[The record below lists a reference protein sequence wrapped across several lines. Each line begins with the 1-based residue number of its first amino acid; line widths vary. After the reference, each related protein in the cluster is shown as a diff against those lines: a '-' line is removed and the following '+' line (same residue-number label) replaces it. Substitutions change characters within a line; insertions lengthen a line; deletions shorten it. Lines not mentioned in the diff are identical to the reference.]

1 MPHVSSI
8 AQVNV
13 LALIEGVKHDGK
25 PNNTH
30 SHAHAHENTTASTP
44 VPSPKSKTKRRA
56 TTRDNENLLKQALAY
71 SRAGAPRR
79 TSMVVGMEEDEG
91 GEIRATA
98 AALLRHLIVDK
109 QECLRTH
116 FRKIPF
122 MPQASIRDVLGRSR
136 VPRLSR
142 PVFRLFLVIFFCE
155 CFYYIFNQSPI
166 NRRAKSIA

>member
-30 SHAHAHENTTASTP
+30 SHVHENATASTP
-44 VPSPKSKTKRRA
+44 IPSPKSKAKRRS

-71 SRAGAPRR
+71 SRAGAPPS
-79 TSMVVGMEEDEG
+79 TSMVAAEGDEG

-122 MPQASIRDVLGRSR
+122 MPQASIRDGLGASG
-136 VPRLSR
+136 VPRFVAASVSV
-142 PVFRLFLVIFFCE
+142 VF
-155 CFYYIFNQSPI
+155 
-166 NRRAKSIA
+166 